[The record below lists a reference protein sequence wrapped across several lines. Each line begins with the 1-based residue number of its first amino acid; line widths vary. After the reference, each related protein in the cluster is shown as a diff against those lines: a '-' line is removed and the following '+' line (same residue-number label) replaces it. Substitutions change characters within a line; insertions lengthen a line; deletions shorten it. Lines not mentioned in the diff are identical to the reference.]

1 MGNKIDKSKLIICR
15 CNEITLADIEA
26 AIAKGEHSINE
37 IKKRTTAGMG
47 ICQGRTCSRLIT
59 NIIREKTGLGG
70 KNVRQNTARPPVRPL
85 PIDALGEGEK

>member
-1 MGNKIDKSKLIICR
+1 MGHEIDKSKLIICR

-59 NIIREKTGLGG
+59 NIIREKTGLDGE
-70 KNVRQNTARPPVRPL
+70 KIRQNTARQL
-85 PIDALGEGEK
+85 PDRKSVV